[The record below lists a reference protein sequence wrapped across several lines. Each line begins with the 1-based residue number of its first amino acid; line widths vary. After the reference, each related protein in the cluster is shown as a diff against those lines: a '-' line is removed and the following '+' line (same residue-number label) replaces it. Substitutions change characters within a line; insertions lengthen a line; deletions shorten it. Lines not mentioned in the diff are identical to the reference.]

1 MEPYRDFKAS
11 MTCLFR
17 VHGAGI
23 SVRASDIRKI
33 WEGHLFHLDKNNY
46 QISDIIVFNDIK
58 GSDYQVSQLLKLVN
72 CYRYVIELRRAYEF
86 Y

>member
-17 VHGAGI
+17 VHDAGI

-33 WEGHLFHLDKNNY
+33 WEGHLFH
-46 QISDIIVFNDIK
+46 
-58 GSDYQVSQLLKLVN
+58 
-72 CYRYVIELRRAYEF
+72 
-86 Y
+86 